1 MQLAR
6 KFLFCSTNTFI
17 KTAAVIFFSF
27 FYMIK
32 FIRCLGKIM
41 EMILIKKSMIAGEKK
56 RKWPTNAPPTHRPTP
71 ISGGAPE
78 VPGVIYKTVVP
89 GLAA

>member
-1 MQLAR
+1 
-6 KFLFCSTNTFI
+6 
-17 KTAAVIFFSF
+17 
-27 FYMIK
+27 
-32 FIRCLGKIM
+32 M

-56 RKWPTNAPPTHRPTP
+56 RKWPTNAPPAHLPTP